1 MDLSEVLC
9 HLTSSQ
15 EQEKQYDKE
24 SLTFRDV
31 FVDFCLEDWQQ
42 LDSAQKNLCRDVMI
56 ENYSHLVSV
65 GYLTAQPDVTF
76 RSRQGEEAW
85 MVDRGTFI
93 WNCAGKCKPLSNKTY
108 SFGDVALAN
117 WEMRTKA

>member
-1 MDLSEVLC
+1 MCCL
-9 HLTSSQ
+9 Q
-15 EQEKQYDKE
+15 E

-93 WNCAGKCKPLSNKTY
+93 WNCAGDCVFQVFVLSVCGLFC
-108 SFGDVALAN
+108 S
-117 WEMRTKA
+117 

>member
-93 WNCAGKCKPLSNKTY
+93 WNCADVSIFASCVMKCY
-108 SFGDVALAN
+108 Y
-117 WEMRTKA
+117 

>member
-1 MDLSEVLC
+1 M
-9 HLTSSQ
+9 Q
-15 EQEKQYDKE
+15 E

-65 GYLTAQPDVTF
+65 GK
-76 RSRQGEEAW
+76 G
-85 MVDRGTFI
+85 
-93 WNCAGKCKPLSNKTY
+93 PLHS
-108 SFGDVALAN
+108 
-117 WEMRTKA
+117 

>member
-93 WNCAGKCKPLSNKTY
+93 WNCAEHKPPETREHLVLTY
-108 SFGDVALAN
+108 PKWSLEGDIQ
-117 WEMRTKA
+117 